1 MAETLMMIAC
11 FLLIGSL
18 AVFMI
23 CMFSALC
30 VGTYEIFTGKYKT
43 QQEQFVEYLKEI

>member
-1 MAETLMMIAC
+1 MAETLVMIVC
-11 FLLIGSL
+11 LLLIGSL
-18 AVFMI
+18 AAFMI

-43 QQEQFVEYLKEI
+43 QQEQFLEYLKEV

>member
-1 MAETLMMIAC
+1 MAEILMMIAC

-23 CMFSALC
+23 CMCLALC
-30 VGTYEIFTGKYKT
+30 VGTYEILTGKYKT
-43 QQEQFVEYLKEI
+43 QQEQFLEYLREV